1 MIIIDEEQSFGV
13 EQKEKLKKFKPNCHI
28 LTLTATPIP
37 RTLQSSIFKIKDI
50 SLIQTPPVNRLNI
63 KTYLMIE
70 DLLQIKKIITNETSR
85 NGQVFYVA
93 PRITDLDDIKKKF
106 LKLFQ
111 ILN

>member
-1 MIIIDEEQSFGV
+1 MS
-13 EQKEKLKKFKPNCHI
+13 C

-50 SLIQTPPVNRLNI
+50 SLIQTPPINRLNI

-70 DLLQIKKIITNETSR
+70 DLLQIKKIIIKETNR

-93 PRITDLDDIKKKF
+93 PRITDLDDIKKF
-106 LKLFQ
+106 LIPFQ
-111 ILN
+111 I